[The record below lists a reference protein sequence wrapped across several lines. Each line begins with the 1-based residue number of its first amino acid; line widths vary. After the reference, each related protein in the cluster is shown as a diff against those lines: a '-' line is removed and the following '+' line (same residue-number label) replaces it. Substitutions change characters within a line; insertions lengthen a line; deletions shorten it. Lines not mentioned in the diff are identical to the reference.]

1 MQGPG
6 LGKIFA
12 SASALH
18 KGGTVLRKKK
28 GAKRL
33 TKEAMTAYCMLLPD
47 VLGLLVFVF
56 IPIIYAFYISLHSWT
71 GLSDMQFIGFDNYIK
86 MTKDRMFIKSIWVTA
101 KYALMYV
108 PGVFV
113 MALLMANLL
122 NALHGKV
129 QSFFRTAYF
138 LPYAISTVI
147 AGIVWSFMYNP
158 MNGFLNQI
166 IVLAGGEKMKFLA
179 SPSQAL
185 PSAVVVGIWLVL
197 GYNTILF
204 LAAIKDIPKS
214 YYEAAEL
221 DGAGP
226 VQKFFRITVPLIKDT
241 SVFVLVMCAIASFQ
255 AFDQIKVMTGGGP
268 ANATTTSVL
277 YIYREAFETFEMG
290 YSSALAFV
298 LFLIIMVLTLAQMK
312 LLKSRDD

>member
-1 MQGPG
+1 M
-6 LGKIFA
+6 
-12 SASALH
+12 
-18 KGGTVLRKKK
+18 KKK
-28 GAKRL
+28 TKKGR
-33 TKEAMTAYCMLLPD
+33 KEALTAYCMLAPD

-56 IPIIYAFYISLHSWT
+56 IPIIYAFYISLHSWN
-71 GLSDMQFIGFDNYIK
+71 GLSDMEFLGLQNYMK
-86 MTKDRMFIKSIWVTA
+86 MTKDKKFIQSIWVTA

-108 PGVFV
+108 PSVYV
-113 MALLMANLL
+113 LSLLLANLL
-122 NALHGKV
+122 NALHGKL
-129 QSFFRTAYF
+129 QSFFRTAFF

-147 AGIVWSFMYNP
+147 AGIVWSFIYNP

-166 IVLAGGEKMKFLA
+166 IALAGGEKQRFLA
-179 SPSQAL
+179 STTQAL
-185 PSAVVVGIWLVL
+185 PSSVVVGVWLVL

-204 LAAIKDIPKS
+204 LAAIKDIPRN
-214 YYEAAEL
+214 YYEAAEI

-226 VQKFFRITVPLIKDT
+226 IQKFFKITLPLVKDT

-268 ANATTTSVL
+268 ANATTTSVF

-298 LFLIIMVLTLAQMK
+298 LFIIIMALTLIQMK
-312 LLKSRDD
+312 LMKGKSD